1 MMIATRQL
9 QPSTSALNIPA
20 NMNLDEGQRRQ
31 VAEWTEQG
39 LKLSEIQ
46 GKLAKE
52 LGINMTYMDVRFLID
67 DLKLKPKDILP
78 PAPPALP
85 SVAPAKQASPA
96 TPASTLAGTPEAAPA
111 GGSVSVVV
119 DHVAR
124 PGAIV
129 SGRVTFSDGKG
140 GAWLIDQM
148 GRPGLVPD
156 EQGYRPSQPDI
167 AEFQTQ
173 LQDELA
179 KMGF

>member
-1 MMIATRQL
+1 
-9 QPSTSALNIPA
+9 
-20 NMNLDEGQRRQ
+20 MNLDEGQRRK
-31 VAEWTEQG
+31 VAEWIEEG
-39 LKLSEIQ
+39 AKLSEIQ
-46 GKLAKE
+46 TRIGKEFNLS
-52 LGINMTYMDVRFLID
+52 MTYMDVRFLID
-67 DLKLKPKDILP
+67 DLKLKPKDIQ
-78 PAPPALP
+78 PAA
-85 SVAPAKQASPA
+85 AA
-96 TPASTLAGTPEAAPA
+96 TIAAGTPPAAPA
-111 GGSVSVVV
+111 AAPSPASASAPTTAANEQLIGGKVSVTV

-129 SGRVTFSDGKG
+129 SGRVKFSDGKG